1 MGKYLVPELLKMGY
15 KVDAVTLDKT
25 VSYDGNLNYIH
36 IDAKSFEKMSD
47 IVKNEYSAI
56 VDFMIYPTK
65 EEYERFI
72 SLYLENTEHYIF
84 LSSYRVYADE
94 EVPITE
100 KSPRILDVTSD
111 KEILQSGDYC
121 IYKAQSEDFLAI
133 AKQGNWT
140 ILRPA
145 ITYSSRRFQLVTLEF
160 EFVIR
165 SMLEGKKLV
174 LPERALK
181 TPATMSWA
189 GDVAKMMARLILNKM
204 AYGEVYSL
212 CTSEYHT
219 WEEIAD
225 IYKQIGGLEYTAV
238 DTDTY
243 LNIFFPNKPHCKRQ
257 LELDRYYRRI
267 MDNTKILNAAGLKQ
281 SELMP
286 LYNGLKI
293 EYNEFPKNYV
303 NWPTYAEYTT
313 AIERLNDFTKR
324 I

>member
-15 KVDAVTLDKT
+15 QVDAVTLDKAE
-25 VSYDGNLNYIH
+25 SYDKNLNYIRT
-36 IDAKSFEKMSD
+36 DAKNSENMSD
-47 IVKNEYSAI
+47 IVKTEYAAI
-56 VDFMIYPTK
+56 VDFMVYPIK

-72 SLYLENTEHYIF
+72 KLYLENTEHYLF

-111 KEILQSGDYC
+111 QEILQSGDYC
-121 IYKAQSEDFLAI
+121 IYKAQAEDFLAA
-133 AKQGNWT
+133 AKHGNWT
-140 ILRPA
+140 VLRPA
-145 ITYSSRRFQLVTLEF
+145 ITYSSGRFQLVTLEY

-165 SMLEGKKLV
+165 CMLEGKKIV

-189 GDVAKMMARLILNKM
+189 GDVARMIARLVLNKT
-204 AYGEVYSL
+204 AYGEVYSV

-243 LNIFFPNKPHCKRQ
+243 LNIFFPNRPHCKRQ

-267 MDNTKILNAAGLKQ
+267 MDNAKILNATGLKQ

-286 LYNGLKI
+286 LYDGLKK
-293 EYNEFPKNYV
+293 EYDAFPKNYV
-303 NWPTYAEYTT
+303 NWPTHAQYTT
-313 AIERLNDFTKR
+313 AIERLNAFTKR